1 MMTYTELKTNVQ
13 DITEMTFTDAQ
24 LAMFTKQAEQKIYG
38 FVKDLPILRRRTDDG
53 FSASSGY
60 PLPADCVY
68 VHSVIQRTGSA
79 STAKQHQLIQKD
91 PEFLREAYPLI
102 TQPNTDG
109 VAEPLFKYYAIE
121 GMDNG
126 AGTASNADEIA
137 RMRLMIAPG
146 YSESGSFY
154 VIYQTGQP
162 VSIVDFSNPNY
173 NSTWLGGNYDSALL
187 NATLIE
193 AARFMKSEPDIVQLY
208 EQQFMLALQPLVDT
222 ANVRIKNDSYR
233 PTSSPAR
240 PLTVPA
246 PAQPPQREG

>member
-1 MMTYTELKTNVQ
+1 MMTYTELKINVQ

-38 FVKDLPILRRRTDDG
+38 FIKDLPILRRRTSDT
-53 FSASSGY
+53 FSASGGY
-60 PLPADCVY
+60 PLPKDCIY

-79 STAKQHQLIQKD
+79 DTAEEHQLIQKD
-91 PEFLREAYPLI
+91 PEFLREAYPLL
-102 TQPNTDG
+102 TQPNGG
-109 VAEPLFKYYAIE
+109 VAEPIFKYYAIE

-126 AGTASNADEIA
+126 SGDAGSSDEIA
-137 RMRLMIAPG
+137 RMRLAIAPG
-146 YSESGSFY
+146 YPGSGSFY
-154 VIYQTGQP
+154 VIYQSGQP
-162 VSIVDFSNPNY
+162 ESIVDFSNPNY
-173 NSTWLGGNYDSALL
+173 NTTWLGRNYDSALL

-193 AARFMKSEPDIVQLY
+193 AARFMKAEPDIVQLY

-233 PTSSPAR
+233 PTSAPAR